1 MIAAIIYTLCTLTS
15 LICAVLLLRS
25 YAKSKY
31 RLLLW
36 AGICFVGITLN
47 NALLV
52 VDKLIFPG
60 PDVDLLTIRLAVAFA
75 ALVFLLYGLIFDE

>member
-1 MIAAIIYTLCTLTS
+1 MAAIIYTLCTITS
-15 LICAVLLLRS
+15 LICAVLLLRG

-52 VDKLIFPG
+52 ADKLIFPN
-60 PDVDLLTIRLAVAFA
+60 VDLLTTRLVVALI

>member
-1 MIAAIIYTLCTLTS
+1 MAMPAIIYTLCTITS

-25 YAKSKY
+25 FAQSKY

-47 NALLV
+47 NILLV
-52 VDKLIFPG
+52 ADKLIFP
-60 PDVDLLTIRLAVAFA
+60 DVNLLPARLLVAFI
-75 ALVFLLYGLIFDE
+75 ALMFLLYGLIFDE

>member
-1 MIAAIIYTLCTLTS
+1 MAAIIYTLCTLTS
-15 LICAVLLLRS
+15 LICAVLLLRD

-52 VDKLIFPG
+52 TDKLIVQ
-60 PDVDLLTIRLAVAFA
+60 DVDLLTIRLLVGFI
-75 ALVFLLYGLIFDE
+75 ALMFLLYGLIFDE

>member
-1 MIAAIIYTLCTLTS
+1 MAAIIYALCMFTS
-15 LICAVLLLRS
+15 LMCAVLLLRG

-52 VDKLIFPG
+52 ADKLIFPG
-60 PDVDLLTIRLAVAFA
+60 VDLLTTRLVVALV

>member
-1 MIAAIIYTLCTLTS
+1 MAAIIYALCTFTS
-15 LICAVLLLRS
+15 LICAVLLLRG

-52 VDKLIFPG
+52 ADKLIFPG
-60 PDVDLLTIRLAVAFA
+60 VDLLTTRLLVALI
-75 ALVFLLYGLIFDE
+75 ALIFLLYGLIFEE

>member
-1 MIAAIIYTLCTLTS
+1 MAAIIYTLCTVTS
-15 LICAVLLLRS
+15 LICAVLLLRGF
-25 YAKSKY
+25 AKSKY

-52 VDKLIFPG
+52 ADKLIF
-60 PDVDLLTIRLAVAFA
+60 PDVDLLTTRLVVALI

>member
-1 MIAAIIYTLCTLTS
+1 MAAVIYTLCTLTS
-15 LICAVLLLRS
+15 LICAVLLLRG

-52 VDKLIFPG
+52 ADKLIFQ
-60 PDVDLLTIRLAVAFA
+60 DVDLLTIRLLVALI
-75 ALVFLLYGLIFDE
+75 ALIFLVYGLIFDE